1 MQLETIKVQGFK
13 SIRELE
19 FSLRPLNILIG
30 ANGCGKSNI
39 LGVFAFLRAI
49 VERHLQMYVAR
60 AGGVDRILHFGQKNT
75 DSLQIELW
83 FTKNDPRFRG
93 NIIANGYRCALVP
106 AIGDRFVFADERAF
120 FHDRRYDKPVEKLLG
135 SGHEESLL
143 PANYGRGIPAH
154 VFEAMQSWIVYHFH
168 DTGDSA
174 RVKQTGDIDDNYRL
188 RQDASNLAAY
198 LYYIQQQAPD
208 QYRNI
213 VDVIRMVAPFF
224 DDFVLRPSPF
234 NPNKIKLEWRERG
247 SDTYFDAY
255 ALSDGTL
262 RFICLA
268 TLLLQPTR
276 KLPAI
281 ILLDE
286 PEMGLPPYAIHVLAG
301 LLRSVAT
308 QTQVIVA
315 TQSVTLVNQFEP
327 EDIVVVERQDGQS
340 VCRRLTTEEVE
351 LWLDDYGL
359 GDLWEKNIL
368 GGRPIR

>member
-1 MQLETIKVQGFK
+1 M
-13 SIRELE
+13 
-19 FSLRPLNILIG
+19 
-30 ANGCGKSNI
+30 
-39 LGVFAFLRAI
+39 
-49 VERHLQMYVAR
+49 
-60 AGGVDRILHFGQKNT
+60 
-75 DSLQIELW
+75 
-83 FTKNDPRFRG
+83 
-93 NIIANGYRCALVP
+93 
-106 AIGDRFVFADERAF
+106 
-120 FHDRRYDKPVEKLLG
+120 
-135 SGHEESLL
+135 
-143 PANYGRGIPAH
+143 
-154 VFEAMQSWIVYHFH
+154 
-168 DTGDSA
+168 
-174 RVKQTGDIDDNYRL
+174 
-188 RQDASNLAAY
+188 
-198 LYYIQQQAPD
+198 
-208 QYRNI
+208 
-213 VDVIRMVAPFF
+213 
-224 DDFVLRPSPF
+224 LRPSPF

-286 PEMGLPPYAIHVLAG
+286 PEMGLHPYAIHVLAG

-340 VCRRLTTEEVE
+340 VCRRLTAEEIE
-351 LWLDDYGL
+351 MWLDDYGL

-368 GGRPIR
+368 GGRPKP